1 MRDLTFFNDGNN
13 KRLKNGL
20 YNFSKLRTMVHKVC
34 GVTEGERGVGEGRRE
49 KTLTLH
55 VLYTVT

>member
-34 GVTEGERGVGEGRRE
+34 GVTEGERGWGRVGGR
-49 KTLTLH
+49 KH
-55 VLYTVT
+55 